1 MNIDSPE
8 TALNYTGSIRLRMTL
23 PESTDFSYLFS
34 EETKARKPSPLKTC
48 IHHFGNPNLIF
59 LGGGLPLSDYFPW
72 DNLNAES
79 PLPPFSKGIGA
90 APTGSKEDTLN
101 LLVKKNEK
109 EGHDIPLSRSLQYGH
124 TNGQPELLDFLRTH
138 NKEIHEFKY
147 ADWDVIA
154 SIGNTN
160 SWESTLRVFC
170 NKGDVVLTE
179 EYSFASSLAAC
190 EAQGITTIPVPIDAC
205 GIVPEKLE
213 DLLDNWTSDA
223 PKPKLLYT
231 IPTGQNP
238 TGTSLPGDRKEAIY
252 RIAQK
257 HDFLI
262 VEDEPY
268 YFLQVG
274 DYIEDQ
280 KKREEVYSGP
290 KQSHQEFKKSL
301 VKTFLS
307 CDTEGRVIRLDSFSK
322 ILGPGTR
329 LGWITASQKL
339 LKAYIS
345 LHEMTIQSPSGF
357 SQSIVAGTLHRWGQA
372 GYLDWLIGLR
382 HEYVG
387 KRDHTIDSLAK
398 YLPKSDVFVVV
409 PPVAGM
415 FFTINVDAS
424 AHPEFKTKYD
434 SDPVKV
440 ENAIYEKVISY
451 GVLVVPGGWF
461 KTLGQTDPPLPDK
474 SDKSKANQIF
484 FRGTYAAVAPEK
496 LEEGLKRL
504 GDALKEE
511 FGFTN

>member
-1 MNIDSPE
+1 
-8 TALNYTGSIRLRMTL
+8 MTF
-23 PESTDFSYLFS
+23 PESRDFSYLFS
-34 EETKARKPSPLKTC
+34 QETKSRKPSPLKTC
-48 IHHFGNPNLIF
+48 IHHFSNPNLIF

-72 DNLNAES
+72 DNLSAES

-90 APTGSKEDTLN
+90 PPTGSKDDTLN
-101 LLVKKNEK
+101 VTVKKNEK
-109 EGHDIPLSRSLQYGH
+109 TGNDIPLARALQYGH
-124 TNGQPELLDFLRTH
+124 TYGQPELLDFLRGHTR
-138 NKEIHEFKY
+138 EIHDMKY
-147 ADWDVIA
+147 ADWDLIA

-160 SWESTLRVFC
+160 SWESTLRIFC
-170 NKGDVVLTE
+170 DRGDVVLAE
-179 EYSFASSLAAC
+179 EYSFSSSLAAC
-190 EAQGITTIPVPIDAC
+190 EAQGITTIAVPVDAF

-213 DLLDNWTSDA
+213 DLLDNWTPNA

-274 DYIEDQ
+274 DYIEDL
-280 KKREEVYSGP
+280 KKREQIYSAP
-290 KQSHQEFKKSL
+290 RPTHEEFKKSL
-301 VKTFLS
+301 VKSFLS
-307 CDTEGRVIRLDSFSK
+307 CDTESRVLRLDSFSK

-329 LGWITASQKL
+329 LGWITGSKKILQ
-339 LKAYIS
+339 AYVS

-357 SQSIVAGTLHRWGQA
+357 TQVLVAGTLHRWGQA

-398 YLPKSDVFVVV
+398 YLPKSDVFKVV

-415 FFTINVDAS
+415 FFTINIDAS
-424 AHPEFKTKYD
+424 AHPEFKTKYN
-434 SDPVKV
+434 SDPAKV
-440 ENAIYEKVISY
+440 ENAIYEKVISR

-461 KTLGQTDPPLPDK
+461 RTLGQTNPPLPDK
-474 SDKSKANQIF
+474 SDKSKVNEIF

-504 GDALKEE
+504 SNALKEE